1 MTASV
6 QSSGA
11 QNLKSRNQS
20 SIPIQ
25 KGGSSRT
32 GGVIANGVG
41 GCAAE
46 GWESCGVDKAAD
58 ASFGLESGVVYS
70 PTSTGKETSN
80 TSAEALTND
89 NTNITSTSAAGAAQ
103 VRIAG
108 GKVKTKT
115 PAVIGKYKDVV
126 KEYSKGVTPGTVCE
140 YEVLMKQLV
149 TFLVQHEF
157 IKPDE
162 DFFSSTPH
170 EDAAY
175 IIVTWIMNR
184 YFH

>member
-1 MTASV
+1 EAND
-6 QSSGA
+6 
-11 QNLKSRNQS
+11 NLEGEQET
-20 SIPIQ
+20 IPVLPSMANADSDEEED
-25 KGGSSRT
+25 GG
-32 GGVIANGVG
+32 
-41 GCAAE
+41 E
-46 GWESCGVDKAAD
+46 PQMK
-58 ASFGLESGVVYS
+58 
-70 PTSTGKETSN
+70 SN
-80 TSAEALTND
+80 TSAEALTNN

-126 KEYSKGVTPGTVCE
+126 KEYSEGVTPGTVCE

-175 IIVTWIMNR
+175 IIVTWIMNSCNAINLDGTIR
-184 YFH
+184 PDAEY